1 MYGSSDWPLVLTP
14 YHRSHNLVRSLTCVY
29 AAVTRQIT
37 ELSER
42 LATHGTAV
50 RPLICVYTA
59 VSRQM
64 TEPSESLAAHVTA
77 VRSLICV
84 YAAVTRQKT

>member
-1 MYGSSDWPLVLTP
+1 M
-14 YHRSHNLVRSLTCVY
+14 
-29 AAVTRQIT
+29 T

-42 LATHGTAV
+42 LATHVTAV
-50 RPLICVYTA
+50 RPLICVFAA

-84 YAAVTRQKT
+84 YAAVTRQTTGLS